1 MSEVTEPVVRPAP
14 AKFVSPRTVALYGV
28 LTALTA
34 AITYASYTP
43 FSPTRGYFNLG
54 ESMVFFSALTFGWSA
69 GAICGGIGSAAADIL
84 LGSGIYAP
92 ITLMAK
98 GAEGF
103 VAGIIG
109 KRDTSKPVLIAVAIG
124 TGGACMITGYFLYEL
139 FILDVGLGK
148 ALAEVPINVGQVVIG
163 GTIGALLSYYVKRSY
178 PKVAGA

>member
-1 MSEVTEPVVRPAP
+1 MSEVTQPAVRPPP
-14 AKFVSPRTVALYGV
+14 AKYVSPRTVALYGV

-92 ITLMAK
+92 ITFMAK
-98 GAEGF
+98 GAEGL
-103 VAGIIG
+103 VSG
-109 KRDTSKPVLIAVAIG
+109 LIARRGATKAVVIAIAIG
-124 TGGACMITGYFLYEL
+124 VGGACMITGYFLYEL

-148 ALAEVPINVGQVVIG
+148 ALAEVPINVAQVVIG
-163 GTIGALLSYYVKRSY
+163 GTIGALLYFYVRKSY
-178 PKVAGA
+178 PKVAMA